1 MIGFSLWLVAAGF
14 LLAHLASVGLYL
26 HRLRQKP
33 PVGRIGQPLVSL
45 LRPVC
50 GLDSHDTE
58 TLASSF
64 QQVYL
69 DHEILFCAARADD
82 AALPVLRRLIL
93 ENPQV
98 PARILIGDT
107 GHSAN
112 PKLDNVWKGW
122 TAAQSDWI
130 CMADANLMLPPDY
143 LTTLVQCW
151 GPNTGLVSS
160 PAIGTRPKGAGGHL
174 EAAFLNSNQARLQF
188 AGDSLGM
195 GFAQGKTLFFN
206 RPLLERAGGLVAL
219 DRHLAEDASA
229 TIAIHSLGLKV
240 SLPPLP
246 YEQPLGRKSLRQVWK
261 RQLRWS
267 HLRHDAFPLMFCGEI
282 ANGALLPTCLF
293 GAALA
298 ATSAPITLLLAWLS
312 IWYGAE
318 AVLMRRAGWPAK
330 WSDFIALPARD
341 LLLPALWGA
350 TFLTHGFE
358 WRGTVVVPPVA
369 NSVHP

>member
-1 MIGFSLWLVAAGF
+1 MIGVSLWIVAGGF
-14 LLAHLASVGLYL
+14 LFVHLASVALYL
-26 HRLRQKP
+26 QRLRQKR
-33 PVGRIGQPLVSL
+33 PVGRIGRPTVSL

-50 GLDSHDTE
+50 GLDSHDAE
-58 TLASSF
+58 TLTSSF
-64 QQVYL
+64 LQDYPGY
-69 DHEILFCAARADD
+69 EILFCAARADD
-82 AALPVLRRLIL
+82 AALPLLRRLIS
-93 ENPQV
+93 ENPQI

-122 TAAQSDWI
+122 TAARSDWI
-130 CMADANLMLPPDY
+130 CIADANLLLPPYY
-143 LTTLVQCW
+143 LSTLVQCW
-151 GPNTGLVSS
+151 GPDTGMVSS
-160 PAIGTRPKGAGGHL
+160 PAIGTRPTGAGGHL

-188 AGDSLGM
+188 GGDSLGL

-219 DRHLAEDASA
+219 NRHLAEDASA

-246 YEQPLGRKSLRQVWK
+246 YEQPVGRKSLRHVWK

-267 HLRHDAFPLMFCGEI
+267 HLRHEAFPLLFYGEI

-293 GAALA
+293 AAALT
-298 ATSAPITLLLAWLS
+298 ATGVPITLLLAWLS

-318 AVLMRRAGWPAK
+318 AVLMRLAGWPAK
-330 WSDFIALPARD
+330 AADFAALPVRD

-350 TFLTHGFE
+350 TFMTHGFE
-358 WRGTVVVPPVA
+358 WRGTSMAPPTVEA
-369 NSVHP
+369 IL